1 MKKLFSIFLVAM
13 FSVLSAS
20 QAAVNVKKAAS
31 VSTKKAEAVESATSL
46 LPAVIGLVGSVQEL
60 NNRQQQLTAEC
71 EPTSDEIRT
80 VNELVQEWAKISER
94 TAADVMGAGVR
105 DCTGG
110 YATFVENAD
119 DNEVCYETFGGN
131 CSGGN
136 CSDSGT
142 VWEGFPKASSARI
155 CEPGSTKNCKI
166 VSNMYEIFDKVS
178 FSMEDYTASEY
189 SKIAKLLEKAER
201 CSPSKMNAAKREL
214 YGGFLTQTLGSVGQS
229 TGASGTA
236 SVIQA
241 VSSMG
246 GSGSIQSLLPS
257 IGQMALQSANQ

>member
-1 MKKLFSIFLVAM
+1 MSKEERMKKLFSVFLITM
-13 FSVLSAS
+13 FSVMSAS
-20 QAAVNVKKAAS
+20 QGAVNIKKAAS
-31 VSTKKAEAVESATSL
+31 VSAKKTEAVESATSL
-46 LPAVIGLVGSVQEL
+46 LPTVIGLVTSVQDL
-60 NNRQQQLTAEC
+60 NKRQQQLTAEC

-80 VNELVQEWAKISER
+80 VNELVQEWAKISEK
-94 TAADVMGAGVR
+94 TAADVMGSGVR

-110 YATFVENAD
+110 YATFVEHAD
-119 DNEVCYETFGGN
+119 SDEVCYETF
-131 CSGGN
+131 SGE
-136 CSDSGT
+136 SDKGT
-142 VWEGFPKASSARI
+142 VWAGFPKASSAKI
-155 CEPGSTKNCKI
+155 CEPGNNKNCKV
-166 VSNMYEIFDKVS
+166 VSNIYEIFDKIS
-178 FSMEDYTASEY
+178 FGKEDYTESEY

-201 CSPSKMNAAKREL
+201 CSPSKVNAAKREL

-257 IGQMALQSANQ
+257 LGQMALQSANQ